1 MLKKPD
7 PPRRRW
13 DPLPMLIILVGWIVV
28 YGLVWL
34 AFRSDVPLGP
44 PIVP

>member
-13 DPLPMLIILVGWIVV
+13 DPLPLLIILFGWIVV
-28 YGLVWL
+28 YGLMWL
-34 AFRSDVPLGP
+34 AFRSDVTISPS
-44 PIVP
+44 IVP